1 MAGLAGSGAKSTPGE
16 GTVLFGH
23 TVLSRVAEEPNGLTF
38 LWLLQ
43 VLGGLSTTCL
53 KEQCV
58 LSSPEHG
65 LGVRAGMTVSH
76 SHFEWLGFAP
86 AASLKRSRAFLDG
99 VRAHPR
105 AYRTSLGYFSSISH
119 T

>member
-1 MAGLAGSGAKSTPGE
+1 MA
-16 GTVLFGH
+16 LFGH
-23 TVLSRVAEEPNGLTF
+23 ILSNRVAEEPNGLTF

-53 KEQCV
+53 KEQRV

-65 LGVRAGMTVSH
+65 LGVRAEMTVSH

-86 AASLKRSRAFLDG
+86 TASLKRSRALLDG
-99 VRAHPR
+99 VTAHPP
-105 AYRTSLGYFSSISH
+105 AYRMSLGYFSSISH